1 MTNINTF
8 QGIVGIGT
16 NDPATATLDVA
27 GTILSSVVAYGANQ
41 DEAYLVAGTSSHTGA
56 STNWGTH
63 GIQHRIKSNSGGTPR
78 ICVDTQQSGEVFTIT
93 EGGNVGIGSAVPTT
107 ALDVDGTVTA
117 TAFAG
122 PLTGAVT
129 GTASLATAASTVTI
143 NQDYTTNAN
152 RYIPFVDTVTGNLD
166 MNVDNGLYYNP
177 YSQKMTTTT
186 FSGALVGNA
195 STASS
200 AATLTTNR
208 AINGVNFNGSAA
220 ITVEPYISDGNT
232 GDTTCYLTFTQTTT
246 AGYKR
251 LYEDS
256 ALYYN
261 NTNNK
266 LYTTTFVGALE
277 GNSDTATTLATNRAI
292 NGVNFN
298 GSAAVT
304 IEPYISDGNTGDTT
318 CYLTF
323 TQTTTAGYKRLYEDS
338 ALYYNNTN
346 NKLYTTTFVGA
357 LEGNASTASSAATL
371 TTARSI
377 NGVSFNGGGNIT
389 VEPYISDDNTGD
401 TSCYLTFTQTST
413 VGYKRLYEDSALS
426 YNNTNNLLYVETQ
439 ISTLKLASRLSA
451 NTHLYL
457 DTNEARIQV
466 WPGGGGDDRTFLRV
480 YSAGA
485 IEISRNH
492 AATPI
497 ITTAFGSGLPTFYL
511 QRYNNS
517 WRFRHYTNNYLD
529 IDWNGATKAYI
540 RHDRAAALINFTGQH
555 RCFVY
560 DVKCQDAT
568 NHKGM
573 VVSAN
578 KNTYYD
584 MSQSTTE
591 LITGKRAITI
601 NESLPLVSLSNV
613 AYDKTCFGVVS
624 DAEDPNGNREGAMG
638 NIVSVHEKQLG
649 DNRVFINSVGE
660 GSIWVCDIN
669 GNLESGDYITT
680 SNVLGY
686 GMKQDDDI
694 LHNYTVAK
702 TTMDCDFNPPTQP
715 IKRVVSE
722 IGDVTY
728 WVRRYT
734 RDCSEEHYQTLDEDS
749 RTTEIETYY
758 TTSNSNLI
766 HEVTQSQYNDL
777 KEYGKTQYES
787 QTRTLYKEKMVRNQ
801 KREEENFEQEVWSEE
816 VNVLDEYGEIQWE
829 NDPDGATE
837 TMYEIRYL
845 TSDGTQT
852 DEANAVH
859 KASFVGCTY
868 HCG

>member
-277 GNSDTATTLATNRAI
+277 GN
-292 NGVNFN
+292 
-298 GSAAVT
+298 
-304 IEPYISDGNTGDTT
+304 
-318 CYLTF
+318 
-323 TQTTTAGYKRLYEDS
+323 
-338 ALYYNNTN
+338 
-346 NKLYTTTFVGA
+346 
-357 LEGNASTASSAATL
+357 ASTASSAATL

-389 VEPYISDDNTGD
+389 VEPYISDGNTGD
-401 TSCYLTFTQTST
+401 TTCYLTFTQTST

>member
-277 GNSDTATTLATNRAI
+277 GN
-292 NGVNFN
+292 
-298 GSAAVT
+298 
-304 IEPYISDGNTGDTT
+304 
-318 CYLTF
+318 
-323 TQTTTAGYKRLYEDS
+323 
-338 ALYYNNTN
+338 
-346 NKLYTTTFVGA
+346 
-357 LEGNASTASSAATL
+357 ASTASSAATL

-439 ISTLKLASRLSA
+439 ISTLKVASRLSG

-816 VNVLDEYGEIQWE
+816 VNVLDE
-829 NDPDGATE
+829 
-837 TMYEIRYL
+837 
-845 TSDGTQT
+845 
-852 DEANAVH
+852 
-859 KASFVGCTY
+859 
-868 HCG
+868 

>member
-277 GNSDTATTLATNRAI
+277 GN
-292 NGVNFN
+292 
-298 GSAAVT
+298 
-304 IEPYISDGNTGDTT
+304 
-318 CYLTF
+318 
-323 TQTTTAGYKRLYEDS
+323 
-338 ALYYNNTN
+338 
-346 NKLYTTTFVGA
+346 
-357 LEGNASTASSAATL
+357 ASTASSAATL

-426 YNNTNNLLYVETQ
+426 YNNTNNVLYVETQ
-439 ISTLKLASRLSA
+439 ISTLKVASRLSG

>member
-220 ITVEPYISDGNT
+220 
-232 GDTTCYLTFTQTTT
+232 
-246 AGYKR
+246 
-251 LYEDS
+251 
-256 ALYYN
+256 
-261 NTNNK
+261 
-266 LYTTTFVGALE
+266 
-277 GNSDTATTLATNRAI
+277 
-292 NGVNFN
+292 
-298 GSAAVT
+298 VT

-439 ISTLKLASRLSA
+439 ISTLKVASRLSG

>member
-220 ITVEPYISDGNT
+220 ITV
-232 GDTTCYLTFTQTTT
+232 
-246 AGYKR
+246 
-251 LYEDS
+251 
-256 ALYYN
+256 
-261 NTNNK
+261 
-266 LYTTTFVGALE
+266 
-277 GNSDTATTLATNRAI
+277 
-292 NGVNFN
+292 
-298 GSAAVT
+298 
-304 IEPYISDGNTGDTT
+304 EPYISDGNTGDTT

>member
-277 GNSDTATTLATNRAI
+277 GN
-292 NGVNFN
+292 
-298 GSAAVT
+298 
-304 IEPYISDGNTGDTT
+304 
-318 CYLTF
+318 
-323 TQTTTAGYKRLYEDS
+323 
-338 ALYYNNTN
+338 
-346 NKLYTTTFVGA
+346 
-357 LEGNASTASSAATL
+357 ASTASSAATL

-439 ISTLKLASRLSA
+439 ISTLKVASRLSG

>member
-277 GNSDTATTLATNRAI
+277 GN
-292 NGVNFN
+292 
-298 GSAAVT
+298 
-304 IEPYISDGNTGDTT
+304 
-318 CYLTF
+318 
-323 TQTTTAGYKRLYEDS
+323 
-338 ALYYNNTN
+338 
-346 NKLYTTTFVGA
+346 
-357 LEGNASTASSAATL
+357 ASTASSAATL

-401 TSCYLTFTQTST
+401 TSCYLTFTQTT
-413 VGYKRLYEDSALS
+413 TAGYKRLYEDSALS

>member
-16 NDPATATLDVA
+16 NDPTAGFNARTTGNSAGLGVELRSERIDNNGYYSFFKMKNIDFSATP
-27 GTILSSVVAYGANQ
+27 IFHFKAYEFLENKANGYPIFRVEGSQ
-41 DEAYLVAGTSSHTGA
+41 
-56 STNWGTH
+56 
-63 GIQHRIKSNSGGTPR
+63 GGNFLN
-78 ICVDTQQSGEVFTIT
+78 IEQN
-93 EGGNVGIGSAVPTT
+93 GNVGIGKASPTT
-107 ALDVDGTVTA
+107 ALDVAGTVTA

-186 FSGALVGNA
+186 FAGALVGNA

-208 AINGVNFNGSAA
+208 AINGVDFNGSAA
-220 ITVEPYISDGNT
+220 ITVEPYISSYDT
-232 GDTTCYLTFTQTTT
+232 GDNTCYLTFTNTSD

-251 LYEDS
+251 LYEDAGLS
-256 ALYYN
+256 YD

-266 LYTTTFVGALE
+266 LTTTTFVGAL
-277 GNSDTATTLATNRAI
+277 
-292 NGVNFN
+292 V
-298 GSAAVT
+298 
-304 IEPYISDGNTGDTT
+304 
-318 CYLTF
+318 
-323 TQTTTAGYKRLYEDS
+323 
-338 ALYYNNTN
+338 
-346 NKLYTTTFVGA
+346 
-357 LEGNASTASSAATL
+357 GNASTASSAATL
-371 TTARSI
+371 TTARAI
-377 NGVSFNGGGNIT
+377 NGVSFNGSDGIT

-413 VGYKRLYEDSALS
+413 AGYKRLYEDSALS
-426 YNNTNNLLYVETQ
+426 YNNTNNVLYVETQ
-439 ISTLKLASRLSA
+439 ISTLKVASRLSG

-497 ITTAFGSGLPTFYL
+497 ITTSFSSAMPMIYL

-517 WRFRHYTNNYLD
+517 WRFRHYSNSYLD
-529 IDWNGATKAYI
+529 VDFNGATKGYI
-540 RHDRAAALINFTGQH
+540 RHDRVNLMNFTGQH

-584 MSQSTTE
+584 MSQSNTE

-624 DAEDPNGNREGAMG
+624 DAEDPNGNREYGVG
-638 NIVSVHEKQLG
+638 NFVSVFDKKLG
-649 DNRVFINSVGE
+649 DTRVFINSVGE
-660 GSIWVCDIN
+660 GSVWVCDIN

-680 SNVLGY
+680 SNVGGY

-715 IKRVVSE
+715 IKRVVTE
-722 IGDVTY
+722 MGDVTY

-734 RDCSEEHYQTLDEDS
+734 RDCSEEFYQTLDEDS
-749 RTTEIETYY
+749 RITEIETYY
-758 TTSNSNLI
+758 TTSNSNLLD
-766 HEVTQSQYNDL
+766 EVTQSQYNDL
-777 KEYGKTQYES
+777 NEYGKTQYES

-801 KREEENFEQEVWSEE
+801 KREEEDFEQEVWSEE

>member
-277 GNSDTATTLATNRAI
+277 GN
-292 NGVNFN
+292 
-298 GSAAVT
+298 
-304 IEPYISDGNTGDTT
+304 
-318 CYLTF
+318 
-323 TQTTTAGYKRLYEDS
+323 
-338 ALYYNNTN
+338 
-346 NKLYTTTFVGA
+346 
-357 LEGNASTASSAATL
+357 ASTASSAATL

-439 ISTLKLASRLSA
+439 ISTLKVASRLSG

-492 AATPI
+492 AATPV